1 MKNLNFELVL
11 GLGLV
16 IFMVLTNKLCIEF
29 IFSRHQGHQFCYP
42 TLVQPHCNHKPFVNL
57 PKVTN
62 GFNVELSNLYLRM
75 QVKVTKCGYEP
86 VSLSTV
92 PKRLFPCYHWQ
103 LLFSSLL
110 KIYDT
115 QMSVITTWVVKHYG
129 NVVWHLT
136 FQVAIVVSWL
146 WYII

>member
-1 MKNLNFELVL
+1 MKNFNFELVL

-16 IFMVLTNKLCIEF
+16 IFMVLTNKALYWIYF
-29 IFSRHQGHQFCYP
+29 QQTTRPPILLSYLSSTTFQLKWSS
-42 TLVQPHCNHKPFVNL
+42 
-57 PKVTN
+57 KVTN

-75 QVKVTKCGYEP
+75 QVKVTKCGYQP

-92 PKRLFPCYHWQ
+92 PKRLLPCYHWQ

-110 KIYDT
+110 RIYDK
-115 QMSVITTWVVKHYG
+115 QMSVITIWVVKHYG